1 MRGGEMC
8 EMCDLAAAILLRCGV
23 SSQDENNGPDNIDLG
38 SPSDLLAADTLHSVE
53 SETWEEEEDWLY
65 LVLGLK
71 NILTHRFVEIKSE
84 QTGG

>member
-1 MRGGEMC
+1 MRGGEMG

-53 SETWEEEEDWLY
+53 SETWEEEEEEEEEGG
-65 LVLGLK
+65 GLSVGV
-71 NILTHRFVEIKSE
+71 NANLAVGVSSA
-84 QTGG
+84 